1 MESRSFRR
9 YGYYG
14 AQGLSP
20 KRILLYY
27 DRGLSPRQGGN
38 DRGLEKKKSRKE
50 TMNVSLFF
58 LFINLILLRKINW
71 TTNKHGTILIQTYPY
86 RNITDHQN
94 YPRKRKNTRMRRTTT
109 QNSAHDG
116 RASYQPAVGVT
127 TRRGSVVFL
136 GRVTFIRTA
145 GIRTIYSLQ
154 VVVNIIILCTIYYY
168 YGL

>member
-58 LFINLILLRKINW
+58 LFINLILLRKIHL

-94 YPRKRKNTRMRRTTT
+94 YPRKRKTLACVEQRRRIVHTTDERRI
-109 QNSAHDG
+109 NRLSALQLG
-116 RASYQPAVGVT
+116 AVLWF
-127 TRRGSVVFL
+127 S
-136 GRVTFIRTA
+136 
-145 GIRTIYSLQ
+145 
-154 VVVNIIILCTIYYY
+154 
-168 YGL
+168 